1 MRPSLLVSKPV
12 KLIIDFLVISREAT
26 FCDNILS
33 INDNPNKYIYLLCTV
48 YSQRKKR
55 LIKMILT
62 YFFNK
67 NILLRTQAKIPM
79 KS

>member
-67 NILLRTQAKIPM
+67 NILLRT
-79 KS
+79 